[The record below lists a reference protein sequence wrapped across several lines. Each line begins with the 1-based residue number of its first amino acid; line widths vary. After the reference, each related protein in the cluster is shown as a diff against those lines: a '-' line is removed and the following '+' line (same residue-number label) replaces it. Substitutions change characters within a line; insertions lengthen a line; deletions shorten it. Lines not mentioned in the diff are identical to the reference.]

1 MKKFICYIVLIS
13 FIITCIIP
21 INVQASSKTL
31 KDYKD
36 ELSALQNK
44 QEENNRLSNATIAQI
59 TAKRNAITQAN
70 NDITENENKVEEAK
84 EKVIQ
89 SKKDI
94 EVKTEELNDL
104 FNYTQS
110 VDTEQVY
117 LQFVIEANSIAD
129 LIERSA
135 IIEQLV
141 DYQEGELKRLEDLIK
156 TNEELQVSLANENI
170 ALENSITE
178 YEKKI
183 DELNIFLSSVASVGL
198 DYDQQIK
205 AQKELIRIYETAGC
219 KDSDYVDDCYYNKLI
234 NASSFVRPLVK
245 GTVTQAYGQ
254 NGHYGIDIG
263 GNASGTALYA
273 AAPGVVASVSYKNKC
288 GGNIV
293 HIHHIVNGVAYT
305 TEYAHMYDIFV
316 KPGQTVTAATQI
328 GTVGGGANTWYYDS
342 CTSGVHLHYTVAS
355 GHYLGSGTNSY
366 TRYTTFQQKSTP
378 TGNAAITGIKNT
390 RGYSFK
396 TRY

>member
-1 MKKFICYIVLIS
+1 MKKIVCYIIVLS
-13 FIITCIIP
+13 FIITFTIP
-21 INVQASSKTL
+21 ISVKAASKTL
-31 KDYKD
+31 KDYKN

-44 QEENNRLSNATIAQI
+44 QEENNRLSNATIAEI
-59 TAKRNAITQAN
+59 NSKRNAIVQAN

-84 EKVIQ
+84 EKVTQ

-94 EVKTEELNDL
+94 DSKTEELNDL
-104 FNYTQS
+104 FNYIQS
-110 VDTEQVY
+110 VDTEQIY

-141 DYQEGELKRLEDLIK
+141 DYQEGELQRLEDLIK
-156 TNEELQVSLANENI
+156 ENEELQVALANENVT
-170 ALENSITE
+170 LENSISE

-183 DELNIFLSSVASVGL
+183 NELNIFLSSVASVGL

-205 AQKELIRIYETAGC
+205 AQKELIRIYEEAGC
-219 KDSDYVDDCYYNKLI
+219 QDSDYVDDCYYNKLI
-234 NASSFVRPLVK
+234 NASSFVRPLAK
-245 GTVTQAYGQ
+245 GVVTQAYGQ

-305 TEYAHMYDIFV
+305 TEYAHMLRINV
-316 KPGQTVTAATQI
+316 EPGQTVTASTQI
-328 GTVGGGANTWYYDS
+328 GAVGGGSNTWYYDS
-342 CTSGVHLHYTVAS
+342 CTSGVHLHYTVAY
-355 GHYLGSGTNSY
+355 GHYLGSGANSY
-366 TRYTTFQQKSTP
+366 TSYRTFQQKSTP
-378 TGNAAITGIKNT
+378 TGNAAITGIKNSY
-390 RGYSFK
+390 GYRFK